1 MSSTDLLSAAR
12 AEVAKLT
19 AELEAS
25 PLYQK
30 LQAAKRVVE
39 LYRPQPSNVVARDA
53 IAEGFQRMREN
64 MRQDTKMT
72 RIEHAAVEYLKLKGA
87 RATSA
92 EILQAVTEAGVEVG
106 GADPVKAISAYL
118 SNARGLNN
126 VRSLGGYG
134 LVEWG
139 SKPGP

>member
-1 MSSTDLLSAAR
+1 MSSADLLSAAR
-12 AEVAKLT
+12 AEVAKLS

-30 LQAAKRVVE
+30 LQAARRVVE
-39 LYRPQPSNVVARDA
+39 LYRPQVTAQRDP
-53 IAEGFQRMREN
+53 IAEGFQRIRET

-72 RIEHAAVEYLKLKGA
+72 RIEHAAVEYLKLKGS
-87 RATSA
+87 RASSA
-92 EILQAVTEAGVEVG
+92 EILQAITEAGVEVG

-118 SNARGLNN
+118 SNAKGLNN
-126 VRSLGGYG
+126 VRAFGGYG

-139 SKPGP
+139 SNPGP